1 MDLERIVCC
10 NWDCDF
16 YPTTPKKCF
25 NETFKC
31 RWFVIAAK
39 VKGYNYDKRNNLFVN
54 EVKKRTPTSCE

>member
-1 MDLERIVCC
+1 MDLERIICC

-31 RWFVIAAK
+31 RWFAIAAK
-39 VKGYNYDKRNNLFVN
+39 VKGYDYNKRNKLFVN
-54 EVKKRTPTSCE
+54 EAG